1 MGQQE
6 SLCKRS
12 NHLFDRSGSRPQS
25 PSRVQT
31 LVGIISAMNRAK
43 AMSRRELG
51 GRKAGRLETK
61 VPSMRNN
68 ARRTGAEVGAHHERA
83 LFPLASPSRSKSVR
97 PHPDRPDRRL
107 FSGGNPRAKLARA
120 CPHLLGARVRPTTRC
135 GGKAQLVLPPACGC
149 STAQGTEANGPAQL
163 VLLLVWLLRVQVQS
177 RPRFVLALWN
187 QLCDSALEDPHNGE
201 RSDARKGCPVS
212 AP

>member
-1 MGQQE
+1 
-6 SLCKRS
+6 
-12 NHLFDRSGSRPQS
+12 
-25 PSRVQT
+25 
-31 LVGIISAMNRAK
+31 MNRAK
-43 AMSRRELG
+43 AMRRRELR

-107 FSGGNPRAKLARA
+107 FPGGNPRAKLARA

-135 GGKAQLVLPPACGC
+135 GGKAQLVLPPACDG
-149 STAQGTEANGPAQL
+149 STAQGTKANGPAQL
-163 VLLLVWLLRVQVQS
+163 VLSAGVAPQGPGAVAATICACHVEPILRLGSGGPAQRRAV
-177 RPRFVLALWN
+177 
-187 QLCDSALEDPHNGE
+187 
-201 RSDARKGCPVS
+201 
-212 AP
+212 

>member
-12 NHLFDRSGSRPQS
+12 NHLFDRSGPRPQS

-31 LVGIISAMNRAK
+31 LVGILSAMNRAT
-43 AMSRRELG
+43 AIRGRELR

-61 VPSMRNN
+61 ALSMCNN
-68 ARRTGAEVGAHHERA
+68 AIRTGAEVRAHRERA

-107 FSGGNPRAKLARA
+107 FSGGNPRAKLARQ
-120 CPHLLGARVRPTTRC
+120 CPHTLVRRENSANYQYTDKEQVVFTS
-135 GGKAQLVLPPACGC
+135 ACDGQ
-149 STAQGTEANGPAQL
+149 TDQGTEAPGPAGPAGPSGV
-163 VLLLVWLLRVQVQS
+163 VLR
-177 RPRFVLALWN
+177 RPRAVTATICALWD
-187 QLCDSALEDPHNGE
+187 QVCDSALEDPLNGE